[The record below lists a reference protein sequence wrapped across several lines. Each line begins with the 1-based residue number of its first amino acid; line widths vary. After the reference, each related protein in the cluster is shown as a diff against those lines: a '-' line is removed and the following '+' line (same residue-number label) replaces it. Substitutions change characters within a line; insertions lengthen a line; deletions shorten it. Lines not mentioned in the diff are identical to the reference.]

1 MNTKAVFIS
10 IYFLAGLICKNT
22 ASYVNLTADGYQN
35 VVVNIAE
42 SVAISDSINCH
53 DAVRLVQVK
62 LNDSY
67 LNGTNI
73 TILLSYDSG

>member
-35 VVVNIAE
+35 VVNIAE

-62 LNDSY
+62 LNDSCLKWY
-67 LNGTNI
+67 K
-73 TILLSYDSG
+73 ILHFY